1 MQKIKLTSFLVVLG
15 FVLVSCQAASP
26 NNASVSDTGNSPTA
40 SPTQAVDFIF
50 PADPLNVTVVLDDKV
65 ATSKKISAD
74 GGSLS
79 LKTKDGTVF
88 TLDIPAEALDSE
100 TNITMTSVKSIEGA
114 PLDKGSALAVQLEP
128 SGLFFNKMVTLTILP
143 GKEIPVKNQIIFGY
157 EGSGQDYHLAVVDP
171 KSKDIQV
178 KLMQFSGAG
187 VGSGSD
193 SAWAANLQI
202 QANGSRERLEQ
213 KLGTLTQIEHQNEL
227 LGSASG
233 NDSPEWYKDFGS
245 DLGQYVD
252 QVVLKEMASAELDCQ
267 FARKAIHDL
276 FVVENAYEMA
286 GGTDYFVTDFLGK
299 IDHLKKIGE
308 ECSKA
313 YTVSGESNQVSFNG
327 LICGLDKPFV
337 IDATFPGGGSAKT
350 NFKPKD
356 PVSGETIVTGGG
368 GDCTQTG
375 GGSYTVTINQD
386 GNGTIQWTT
395 TDTLTCPNIKQTRS
409 GTFSLPL
416 MLAPDATC
424 K

>member
-1 MQKIKLTSFLVVLG
+1 MQKIKMTSFLVALG
-15 FVLVSCQAASP
+15 LIMAACQAASP
-26 NNASVSDTGNSPTA
+26 SNSSGTNTSSSPTA
-40 SPTQAVDFIF
+40 SPTQAVDFIS
-50 PADPLNVTVVLDDKV
+50 PAEPLNVTVALDDKV
-65 ATSKKISAD
+65 TTSKKITTD

-79 LKTKDGTVF
+79 LKAKDGTVF
-88 TLDIPAEALDSE
+88 TLDIPAKALDSE

-114 PLDKGSALAVQLEP
+114 PLDDGSALAVQLEP
-128 SGLFFNKMVTLTILP
+128 SGLFFNEMVTLTILP

-157 EGSGQDYHLAVVDP
+157 EGFGQDYHLAVVDP
-171 KSKDIQV
+171 KSKDIQI

-227 LGSASG
+227 LGSGSG
-233 NDSPEWYKDFGS
+233 NETPELYKELGS
-245 DLGQYVD
+245 YLGQYVD

-276 FVVENAYEMA
+276 FVVENTYEMA
-286 GGTDYFVTDFLGK
+286 GGTDYFVTDFLEK

-327 LICGLDKPFV
+327 LICGLDKPFE

-356 PVSGETIVTGGG
+356 AISGETIVTGGG

-375 GGSYTVTINQD
+375 GGNYTVTINKD
-386 GNGTIQWTT
+386 GNGILKWTT
-395 TDTLTCPNIKQTRS
+395 TDTLTCPNISQTRTGS
-409 GTFSLPL
+409 FTLPL
-416 MLAPDATC
+416 TLAPDATC

>member
-1 MQKIKLTSFLVVLG
+1 
-15 FVLVSCQAASP
+15 
-26 NNASVSDTGNSPTA
+26 
-40 SPTQAVDFIF
+40 
-50 PADPLNVTVVLDDKV
+50 
-65 ATSKKISAD
+65 
-74 GGSLS
+74 
-79 LKTKDGTVF
+79 
-88 TLDIPAEALDSE
+88 
-100 TNITMTSVKSIEGA
+100 
-114 PLDKGSALAVQLEP
+114 
-128 SGLFFNKMVTLTILP
+128 
-143 GKEIPVKNQIIFGY
+143 
-157 EGSGQDYHLAVVDP
+157 
-171 KSKDIQV
+171 
-178 KLMQFSGAG
+178 MQFSGAG

-375 GGSYTVTINQD
+375 GGSYTVTINKD
-386 GNGTIQWTT
+386 GNGTLKWTT

-416 MLAPDATC
+416 TLAPDATC